1 MCLTNPVKP
10 LQVSV
15 ISQEYVSFQT
25 VLIIWVNTS
34 TNTTVCLW
42 RKKNQIEYK
51 NKVTGYKEKN
61 NTMCSM
67 RNKMVSKF
75 YQQLNNFKGLN
86 CRHYK

>member
-25 VLIIWVNTS
+25 VLIIGVNTS

-42 RKKNQIEYK
+42 RKKNQIENK
-51 NKVTGYKEKN
+51 NKVTGCKEKITPCAVWETRWFQN
-61 NTMCSM
+61 F
-67 RNKMVSKF
+67 NKS
-75 YQQLNNFKGLN
+75 
-86 CRHYK
+86 